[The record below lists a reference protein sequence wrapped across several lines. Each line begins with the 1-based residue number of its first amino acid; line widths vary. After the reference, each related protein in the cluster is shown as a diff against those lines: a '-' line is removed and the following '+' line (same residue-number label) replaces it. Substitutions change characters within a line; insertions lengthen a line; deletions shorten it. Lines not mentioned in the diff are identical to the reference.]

1 MKAKKIAYVVGA
13 VVCTILTMGF
23 RTISLPVA
31 LAFDA
36 LNAMASTTDEIADG
50 LIAKN
55 KNI

>member
-1 MKAKKIAYVVGA
+1 MKAKKIAYTVGA
-13 VVCTILTMGF
+13 VVCTILTMVF
-23 RTISLPVA
+23 RTIALPVA

-36 LNAMASTTDEIADG
+36 LNAMASTTDETADE

>member
-1 MKAKKIAYVVGA
+1 MGA
-13 VVCTILTMGF
+13 VVCTILTMSF
-23 RTISLPVA
+23 RTIALPVA

-36 LNAMASTTDEIADG
+36 LNAMASTTDETADE